1 MTFRQT
7 SILSAGLILLAA
19 FSVGAELAPN
29 EKAAWLYS
37 RTAFELTADYG
48 IVEERTPEEL
58 TELAESAEELAVDFI
73 IDLRRWFEDL
83 GAGVIVDESAADYRA
98 IDHLLGYLL
107 EKVELLLDELER
119 ENHDACANLL
129 GSLHRL
135 TPSLAE
141 GFGNHDY

>member
-7 SILSAGLILLAA
+7 SILSAGLVLLVS

-37 RTAFELTADYG
+37 QAAFELTAGYG
-48 IVEERTPEEL
+48 VVEERTPEEL
-58 TELAESAEELAVDFI
+58 TELAESAEEYAVDFI
-73 IDLRRWFEDL
+73 IDLRRWSEDL
-83 GAGVIVDESAADYRA
+83 GTGAIVDERAADYRA

-119 ENHDACANLL
+119 QNYEVCAKLL